1 MEMEEKKQPNEG
13 KNEEQNL
20 KDKSE
25 KKESLNQEVE
35 ELKSYIET
43 LEGKVKKLEE
53 LAKRS
58 NERYLALQR
67 ELEIVRE
74 QHRKEME
81 EKNRYGIEKFAKD
94 LLEVLDNF
102 ERALQHMEKLEG
114 CSEAYKG
121 VEMIYN
127 QMRRV
132 FEKHGITEIEVQKFD
147 HSLCEAVSTVPTKE
161 VEENSIV
168 EVVQKGYKLHDRVL
182 RPAKVVVAVN
192 PEEIT

>member
-1 MEMEEKKQPNEG
+1 MGMEEKKQPGSGEE
-13 KNEEQNL
+13 KNSELQKEQSREELQ
-20 KDKSE
+20 
-25 KKESLNQEVE
+25 KELEH
-35 ELKSYIET
+35 LKSYVET
-43 LEGKVKKLEE
+43 LEGKIKKLEE

-58 NERYLALQR
+58 NERYMSLQK

-74 QHRKEME
+74 QHRREIE

-102 ERALQHMEKLEG
+102 ERALQHMEKIEG

-127 QMRRV
+127 QMRKI
-132 FEKHGITEIEVQKFD
+132 FEKHGITEIVVEKFD
-147 HSLCEAVSTVPTKE
+147 HSLCEAVSTVPTKD
-161 VEENSIV
+161 VEENTIV
-168 EVVQKGYKLHDRVL
+168 QVVQKGYKLHDKVI
-182 RPAKVVVAVN
+182 RPAKVIVAIN

>member
-1 MEMEEKKQPNEG
+1 MEKKKQTNGIGE
-13 KNEEQNL
+13 KREEHKKDQTKEDLQKELEHL
-20 KDKSE
+20 KKY
-25 KKESLNQEVE
+25 V
-35 ELKSYIET
+35 ET

-53 LAKRS
+53 IAKRS
-58 NERYLALQR
+58 NERYISLQR

-74 QHRKEME
+74 QHRKEIE

-102 ERALQHMEKLEG
+102 ERALQHMEKIEG

-127 QMRRV
+127 QMKKV
-132 FEKHGITEIEVQKFD
+132 FEKHGITEIVVEKFD
-147 HSLCEAVSTVPTKE
+147 HSLCEAVSTVPTKD
-161 VEENSIV
+161 VEENTVVQI
-168 EVVQKGYKLHDRVL
+168 VQKGYKLHDKVI